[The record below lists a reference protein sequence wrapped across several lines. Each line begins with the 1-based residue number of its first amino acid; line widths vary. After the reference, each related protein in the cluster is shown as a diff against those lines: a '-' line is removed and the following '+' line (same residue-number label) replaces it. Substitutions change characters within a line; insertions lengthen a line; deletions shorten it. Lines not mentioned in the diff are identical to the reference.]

1 MLNGKFR
8 FSAKCEKH
16 LPSLNKRKFCV
27 PNQGKLRTLK
37 ALFPSPILLWANT
50 YLLTPT
56 LSQEKS
62 LFRKL
67 LYTNAARVTQD
78 NGSDVWKDSF
88 VCPLFPRERTVFQSG
103 GKFK

>member
-1 MLNGKFR
+1 MRSCACFPRLAYDSHDR
-8 FSAKCEKH
+8 FTAYKKQFLHIST
-16 LPSLNKRKFCV
+16 S
-27 PNQGKLRTLK
+27 
-37 ALFPSPILLWANT
+37 
-50 YLLTPT
+50 

-78 NGSDVWKDSF
+78 NGSDVWKDSL